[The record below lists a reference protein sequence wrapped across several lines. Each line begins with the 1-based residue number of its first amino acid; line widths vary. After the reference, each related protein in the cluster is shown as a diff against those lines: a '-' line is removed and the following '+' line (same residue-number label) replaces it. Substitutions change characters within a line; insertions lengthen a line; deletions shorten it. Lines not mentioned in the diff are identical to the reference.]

1 MANSSEEA
9 SARVTAA
16 LGASRCQEL
25 VEEIEASVLR
35 SELLPSYLPVC
46 APELLPTV
54 TTLGL
59 AYDNECVV
67 TRVLIGGPAFLS
79 RTLVEGDTLV
89 AVNGVLLRGIH
100 GALDDG
106 AIIKLLI
113 GDDVPGTECQ
123 VEYKSSASGRN
134 ESVILRRMD
143 NNTLAHKV
151 HSASENVVHSGS
163 TLHARTHRITHTQA
177 Q

>member
-1 MANSSEEA
+1 MADYSEEA

-16 LGASRCQEL
+16 LEASRCQEL
-25 VEEIEASVLR
+25 VDELEASVLR
-35 SELLPSYLPVC
+35 SELLPPYQPVL
-46 APELLPTV
+46 APKLLSTV

-79 RTLVEGDTLV
+79 RTIVEGDTLV

-100 GALDDG
+100 GALDEG

-134 ESVILRRMD
+134 ASVVLRRMFC
-143 NNTLAHKV
+143 NNMQTV
-151 HSASENVVHSGS
+151 
-163 TLHARTHRITHTQA
+163 
-177 Q
+177 